1 MWHSSPFTPL
11 FSWLHVFFRMGSDTY
26 GSDKRAH
33 DLLPEVTMTVFPARP
48 AALPVKPSKALTPVD
63 RRHPST
69 PSPLEPPRPSPM
81 EWARRRRVER
91 DARRLEAAGARALTR
106 LDRLGP
112 AWHIVDWPRTD
123 LSQGYN
129 EPDPTDNRAG
139 FLAIGPGGIYA
150 VTVADHGRAR
160 VLIAGDV
167 VQINGKRPAFVT
179 EARRDAKRAAKAI
192 SAAVGLNVPVSPVL
206 AFVGSGVISVH
217 GLPKDC
223 LVATHRE
230 LDRLLIAGGARI
242 SPATAS
248 KLTAVAEHP
257 TTWANAPYRPAGD
270 YRWYGDGQTAA
281 DKRATRR

>member
-1 MWHSSPFTPL
+1 
-11 FSWLHVFFRMGSDTY
+11 
-26 GSDKRAH
+26 
-33 DLLPEVTMTVFPARP
+33 MTVFPRP
-48 AALPVKPSKALTPVD
+48 ALPVPVKAPTAID
-63 RRHPST
+63 RRTGAST
-69 PSPLEPPRPSPM
+69 AIDTPPRPSPA
-81 EWARRRRVER
+81 EWARRRRADR

-112 AWHIVDWPRTD
+112 NWHIVDWPRTD
-123 LSQGYN
+123 AQGAY
-129 EPDPTDNRAG
+129 EPDLADDRAG

-167 VQINGKRPAFVT
+167 VQINGKRPAYVAK
-179 EARRDAKRAAKAI
+179 ARRDARRAGKAL
-192 SAAVGLNVPVSPVL
+192 SAAVGLTVPVSPVL

-248 KLTAVAEHP
+248 KLSAVAGHP
-257 TTWANAPYRPAGD
+257 ATWANAPYRPPGD
-270 YRWYGDGQTAA
+270 YRWYGPGLW
-281 DKRATRR
+281 

>member
-1 MWHSSPFTPL
+1 
-11 FSWLHVFFRMGSDTY
+11 VGGSR
-26 GSDKRAH
+26 RA
-33 DLLPEVTMTVFPARP
+33 PAPPAVEARP
-48 AALPVKPSKALTPVD
+48 NPV
-63 RRHPST
+63 
-69 PSPLEPPRPSPM
+69 
-81 EWARRRRVER
+81 EWARRRRAER

-123 LSQGYN
+123 VAPGHWSDG
-129 EPDPTDNRAG
+129 DTGDDRAG
-139 FLAIGPGGIYA
+139 FLAIGPGGVFA

-167 VQINGKRPAFVT
+167 VQINGKRPAYVA
-179 EARRDAKRAAKAI
+179 EARRDAKRAGRAM
-192 SAAVGLNVPVSPVL
+192 SAAVGLSVPVTPVL

-248 KLTAVAEHP
+248 KLSAVASHP
-257 TTWANAPYRPAGD
+257 ATWANAPYRPAGD
-270 YRWYGDGQTAA
+270 YRWYEGGQTAT
-281 DKRATRR
+281 DKRPARR